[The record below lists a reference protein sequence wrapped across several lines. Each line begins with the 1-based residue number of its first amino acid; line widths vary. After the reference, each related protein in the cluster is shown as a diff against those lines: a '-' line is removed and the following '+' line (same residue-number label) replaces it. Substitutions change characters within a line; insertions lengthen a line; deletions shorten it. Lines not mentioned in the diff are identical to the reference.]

1 MNRYKL
7 TFNNN
12 QTLLLYAKSQD
23 KLNIKLYENDFGGIK
38 SIEQYTDTT
47 YMKYINKIKERSE
60 FLGYQR
66 KYEIYKC
73 PYYKGY
79 MIIRLMKDDEDN
91 TYYDYADY

>member
-1 MNRYKL
+1 
-7 TFNNN
+7 
-12 QTLLLYAKSQD
+12 
-23 KLNIKLYENDFGGIK
+23 
-38 SIEQYTDTT
+38 
-47 YMKYINKIKERSE
+47 MKYINKIKERSE